1 MSHLQSGFLS
11 ISTAHRRPDVCLQV
25 MAEKGRGREREWE
38 REAAGREH
46 DHLLK
51 TLSPFDGVCVI
62 LSIMIGSG
70 IFASPGPCPCL
81 TSLT

>member
-25 MAEKGRGREREWE
+25 MAEKGRG